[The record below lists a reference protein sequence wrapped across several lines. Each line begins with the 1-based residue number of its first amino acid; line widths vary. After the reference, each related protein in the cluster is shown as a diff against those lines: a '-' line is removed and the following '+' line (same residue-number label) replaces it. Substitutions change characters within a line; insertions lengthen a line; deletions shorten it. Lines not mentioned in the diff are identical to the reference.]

1 MSHEEPTYTVTRN
14 GAAASRVPRHVM
26 AGDTKS
32 SGSSGLWVT
41 DKKVRANILGNGDV
55 YKWSV
60 KADIVFI
67 KYTFFE
73 HVIFLV

>member
-55 YKWSV
+55 YK
-60 KADIVFI
+60 
-67 KYTFFE
+67 
-73 HVIFLV
+73 